1 MKRQLKQ
8 LSFLV
13 LLVAAFSACQP
24 KKDTVRG
31 QTNPLYNPIN
41 GVTGLGNIGVA
52 CAQSQTQS
60 TMGAITDS
68 MQPGTFSD
76 RVKALLTATMYP
88 QDVGTVGSSLGE
100 TTGVRFTGT
109 VYLDANGNVNASS
122 SNVKITVYDS
132 IWYTDYLTNPSTD
145 GIPLDFNPSQGATLS
160 GQFNVTSGQGY
171 LLMKDSYGEI
181 RFDGTITSQTF
192 SGNVTFR
199 NSANVTGQAAA
210 SGSLGQFTISSCG
223 IIRK

>member
-8 LSFLV
+8 LSLLV

-24 KKDTVRG
+24 KKDTVRA

-52 CAQSQTQS
+52 CALGQTQS

-132 IWYTDYLTNPSTD
+132 IWYNDYLTNPSTD
-145 GIPLDFNPSQGATLS
+145 GIPLNPSQGATLS

-199 NSANVTGQAAA
+199 NYANVTGQAAA